1 MISSGLFL
9 RISGRNRNQRSI
21 SLPILLYPSPFFPFL
36 YTAFSLSL
44 ACPPFLLLF
53 FPITQF
59 SLSLPFLSLSSF
71 LNPLLPPLNYALI
84 ISNSLIATPI
94 TGVINSNG
102 QRWQNARRFLL
113 RNLRDLGMGK
123 TYLEEA
129 IHREA
134 AALVD
139 DFKKN
144 PGTNKNFPKS
154 INVAVLNVVW
164 QMVASESHF
173 IFFFF
178 PFQ

>member
-1 MISSGLFL
+1 
-9 RISGRNRNQRSI
+9 
-21 SLPILLYPSPFFPFL
+21 
-36 YTAFSLSL
+36 
-44 ACPPFLLLF
+44 
-53 FPITQF
+53 
-59 SLSLPFLSLSSF
+59 
-71 LNPLLPPLNYALI
+71 
-84 ISNSLIATPI
+84 
-94 TGVINSNG
+94 
-102 QRWQNARRFLL
+102 
-113 RNLRDLGMGK
+113 MGK

-173 IFFFF
+173 IFIFFLFSSMDHIMGVPNLYMF
-178 PFQ
+178 PL